1 VLVAANLPPQEKP
14 VPKKTQPTESAAPIA
29 DAGATTTVGSQEQY
43 ERFLPQAQKLPA
55 VEVRP
60 MRADVSLAIANA
72 ARGIEA
78 VLAKAD
84 EIRAGLPK
92 ISIPEIEAVRDL
104 GSAVAYAAGQVER
117 FAPPPSDLK
126 DLLAR
131 AQKLRALL
139 LGSADVLAVA
149 GILPAAQVKKI
160 HEGHGAIDSAGDC
173 GALAAL
179 FQKNAAAVRGKVAFT
194 NADVQA
200 AADVGSRLLA
210 VLRPRSAGKKPAA
223 KDLAAASEA
232 RDRLWTLFERNWEGF
247 VWRAGAWI
255 HGRAVDDH
263 VPPLQSRVVGKR
275 APKVPPAPSVA

>member
-1 VLVAANLPPQEKP
+1 M
-14 VPKKTQPTESAAPIA
+14 PKNPQPTKSAAPIA
-29 DAGATTTVGSQEQY
+29 EPGPAPVGSQEQY
-43 ERFLPQAQKLPA
+43 ERFLPLAQKLPA
-55 VEVRP
+55 AEVRP

-78 VLAKAD
+78 VLAHAD
-84 EIRAGLPK
+84 EVRAGLPK
-92 ISIPEIEAVRDL
+92 IQIPDVEAVRDL
-104 GSAVAYAAGQVER
+104 ASAVAFAAGQVAR

-139 LGSADVLAVA
+139 LGSADVLVTA
-149 GILPAAQVKKI
+149 GILPAAPVQKI
-160 HEGHGAIDSAGDC
+160 HEGHGAIDAAGDC
-173 GALAAL
+173 VALAAL

-194 NADVQA
+194 TADVQA
-200 AADVGSRLLA
+200 AAELGSRLLA

-232 RDRLWTLFERNWEGF
+232 RDRLWTLFEHNWESF
-247 VWRAGAWI
+247 IWRAGAWI
-255 HGRAVDDH
+255 HGRAVDAH

-275 APKVPPAPSVA
+275 APKVVPPAPAAA